1 MSVCGIKLC
10 IQKRK
15 QLKPEAKIKWKLKKE
30 ECCSEVWKELRQ
42 ALGGRYDLLD
52 DWEDKAVLLRQTPK
66 KVSSMDRGKRT
77 RIPDAGMIKYR
88 ILFKRWRWKKWDS
101 RTHDENRQDCVE
113 ARCTETRAATIHQ
126 VIGITDY
133 QNSSV
138 LIFCFVASF
147 NMQLCSSQLSL
158 CKRER
163 FIHIKNRLAI
173 EKCACVSIPN
183 IRQLRPCSP
192 QFLNQKAYK
201 TTAAVKKMS

>member
-1 MSVCGIKLC
+1 MH
-10 IQKRK
+10 
-15 QLKPEAKIKWKLKKE
+15 PEAKIKWKLKKE
-30 ECCSEVWKELRQ
+30 ECCSEVWEELRQ
-42 ALGGRYDLLD
+42 ALGGRYALLD
-52 DWEDKAVLLRQTPK
+52 DWEGKAVLLRQTPK

-77 RIPDAGMIKYR
+77 RI
-88 ILFKRWRWKKWDS
+88 LFKRWRWKKWDS
-101 RTHDENRQDCVE
+101 QRDDENRQDSLE
-113 ARCTETRAATIHQ
+113 ARCTETRAATIHR

-192 QFLNQKAYK
+192 QFLNQKADK